1 MVSSAIGL
9 RCRHII
15 RTKPVSA
22 SSGVLNKLFSVKPT
36 GTDWS
41 ETVLRLADIQA
52 EIARVYDKG
61 SSFDKTRLEIVERSK
76 PVEGEELDPAAVE
89 AGEAFGRTEFESL
102 LNTEVEI
109 DIVPLKSKNLDTLP
123 AFNSNEIRAI
133 RWLIA

>member
-1 MVSSAIGL
+1 MAVG
-9 RCRHII
+9 
-15 RTKPVSA
+15 A
-22 SSGVLNKLFSVKPT
+22 SYNVLNKLFSVKPT

-89 AGEAFGRTEFESL
+89 AGEEFGRTEFESL